1 MQSAG
6 TNSTKDIAEHSEQ
19 NPAQHGLSNRFVK
32 IALITGATDGIG
44 LETARQL
51 LRRGWHVLIHGR
63 NEDKAARIA
72 AALGREIEG
81 SEATAVW
88 GDLSDM
94 AQVAELS
101 GQVAARAPLLDVVIN
116 NAGVYERHRRL
127 TVDGL
132 EATLAVNHFAP
143 FLLTR
148 RLLPQLGAGPAGRI
162 ITVSSI
168 AHQSGSLDVNDLT
181 LARRYDAYAAYAASK
196 LANVL
201 FTFELAKR
209 LAGTHI
215 TANALHPGVIGTK
228 LLHAAFAIAGASVE
242 AGART
247 SVYLATSEKVRG
259 VSGKYFDDC
268 REARPSA
275 LARDAELAGRLW
287 AASERELARFM

>member
-1 MQSAG
+1 MQFAG
-6 TNSTKDIAEHSEQ
+6 INSTKDIAAPAAQ
-19 NPAQHGLSNRFVK
+19 NPAQRGLSNRLVK

-63 NEDKAARIA
+63 NEDKAGRTA
-72 AALGREIEG
+72 AAVVREIAG
-81 SEATAVW
+81 SQATAVW

-94 AQVAELS
+94 AQVAQLS
-101 GQVAARAPLLDVVIN
+101 RQVAARAPLLDVVIN

-132 EATLAVNHFAP
+132 EATMAVNHFAP

-181 LARRYDAYAAYAASK
+181 FARRYDAYAAYAASK

-201 FTFELAKR
+201 FTAELAKR

-242 AGART
+242 VGART
-247 SVYLATSEKVRG
+247 SVYLAASEKVSG

-275 LARDAELAGRLW
+275 QARDAELAGRLW